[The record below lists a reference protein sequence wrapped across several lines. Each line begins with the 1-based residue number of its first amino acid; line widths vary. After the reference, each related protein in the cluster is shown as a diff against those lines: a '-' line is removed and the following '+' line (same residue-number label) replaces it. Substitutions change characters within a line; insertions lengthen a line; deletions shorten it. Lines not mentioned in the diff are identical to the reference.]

1 MCQGFE
7 FWEGIMQNSSTWNK
21 WDFHLHTP
29 FSVLNNKFG
38 DPNKKEIWDSY
49 ITNVEKTANE
59 NNIKA
64 IGFTDYFCIEGY
76 KKVFEYKQKGALKN
90 IFIFPNVEFRLR
102 ESVNQK
108 RVNYHVLLSPDLRP
122 SDIEDDFLHNLNF
135 VYQGDPYSSADKHKL
150 KIQRLVEFG
159 AMLKREHESFS
170 NLTDLYTGC
179 MNAVVDLEEIKEA
192 LSKKFKGQY
201 LLVLAEENLSEADW
215 SGQFHA
221 LRKQLIQSSHAV
233 LSANTNTRDFY
244 LGKKHE
250 TEQKYLDEFKTLKP
264 CIWGCDSHGFTERF
278 LKPDNEKYCW
288 IKAQITWQGLKQIL
302 YEPEFRVSIQKSSP
316 EPIKSIFS
324 LSDLEIQ
331 KTQINNAL
339 SIDHLKTTLN
349 SNLITIIGGRGSGKT
364 AILDLIASC
373 FQEGEKLSD
382 IHNSFYHRLFKE
394 QKNTNNQPIKTK
406 LNFISGETFEKEI
419 GKDINLFEQAN
430 VSYLTQDHFE
440 EYSANPSKLNEQIIF
455 LIFEK
460 FPEEKRKFDYEK
472 NGLAKL
478 LDKIKQINLD
488 IQLLQDDLQ
497 GKKESTESQLEKLRG
512 ELADTKKRID
522 LIGKQQAKKVALLD
536 ELSQTQKILKNKRR
550 IKEYLIRSIEDLLL
564 KVDEFTNYYEP
575 ISEAINKSLKEYQG
589 FVETELLPRQNM
601 ELIQLH
607 KSLEQII
614 MKLEKDDI
622 KIEKGLNESKQKL
635 SALEGLNKEIVELN
649 IKKDEI
655 DSKINEKKEILTECG
670 VLANKQHSLEVKR
683 LEIYSDYLDKTRE
696 LQDFLQNVIE
706 HFETGKH
713 ELLENLKFT
722 SIIDESGYRKYV
734 QKIIEK
740 IDNRTHSEDSVFKT
754 LKVFGDNFS
763 LFVNKNEERL
773 TSPQIVEQ
781 LITALSDIKWKK
793 STTSSEFYNVVFS
806 PFFEIGLSI
815 DFNEKSLAN
824 LSMGERAIVL
834 LKILISID
842 DKPLLIDQPE
852 EHLDNKYIFSEL
864 VPTFR
869 KSKNLRQI
877 IIATHNA
884 NLVVNT
890 DAEQVII
897 AEIENGMIKY
907 RIGPLEDK
915 DICESIKGLLE
926 GGEKAFKKREE
937 KYGLVF

>member
-1 MCQGFE
+1 
-7 FWEGIMQNSSTWNK
+7 MQNSSTWNK

-331 KTQINNAL
+331 KTQINN
-339 SIDHLKTTLN
+339 D
-349 SNLITIIGGRGSGKT
+349 
-364 AILDLIASC
+364 
-373 FQEGEKLSD
+373 
-382 IHNSFYHRLFKE
+382 
-394 QKNTNNQPIKTK
+394 
-406 LNFISGETFEKEI
+406 
-419 GKDINLFEQAN
+419 
-430 VSYLTQDHFE
+430 
-440 EYSANPSKLNEQIIF
+440 
-455 LIFEK
+455 
-460 FPEEKRKFDYEK
+460 
-472 NGLAKL
+472 
-478 LDKIKQINLD
+478 
-488 IQLLQDDLQ
+488 
-497 GKKESTESQLEKLRG
+497 
-512 ELADTKKRID
+512 
-522 LIGKQQAKKVALLD
+522 
-536 ELSQTQKILKNKRR
+536 
-550 IKEYLIRSIEDLLL
+550 
-564 KVDEFTNYYEP
+564 
-575 ISEAINKSLKEYQG
+575 
-589 FVETELLPRQNM
+589 
-601 ELIQLH
+601 
-607 KSLEQII
+607 
-614 MKLEKDDI
+614 
-622 KIEKGLNESKQKL
+622 
-635 SALEGLNKEIVELN
+635 
-649 IKKDEI
+649 
-655 DSKINEKKEILTECG
+655 
-670 VLANKQHSLEVKR
+670 
-683 LEIYSDYLDKTRE
+683 
-696 LQDFLQNVIE
+696 
-706 HFETGKH
+706 
-713 ELLENLKFT
+713 
-722 SIIDESGYRKYV
+722 
-734 QKIIEK
+734 
-740 IDNRTHSEDSVFKT
+740 
-754 LKVFGDNFS
+754 
-763 LFVNKNEERL
+763 
-773 TSPQIVEQ
+773 
-781 LITALSDIKWKK
+781 
-793 STTSSEFYNVVFS
+793 
-806 PFFEIGLSI
+806 
-815 DFNEKSLAN
+815 
-824 LSMGERAIVL
+824 
-834 LKILISID
+834 
-842 DKPLLIDQPE
+842 
-852 EHLDNKYIFSEL
+852 
-864 VPTFR
+864 
-869 KSKNLRQI
+869 
-877 IIATHNA
+877 
-884 NLVVNT
+884 
-890 DAEQVII
+890 
-897 AEIENGMIKY
+897 
-907 RIGPLEDK
+907 
-915 DICESIKGLLE
+915 
-926 GGEKAFKKREE
+926 
-937 KYGLVF
+937 

>member
-1 MCQGFE
+1 
-7 FWEGIMQNSSTWNK
+7 MQNSSTWNK

>member
-550 IKEYLIRSIEDLLL
+550 IKEYLIRSIEDLLV